1 MTAKD
6 GSRGEVQK
14 KEARAVDKGARMAR
28 IIDDPLSVMPLR
40 ILNQLQLVWCCQ
52 PVCVCMYVFVC
63 FWKKVRHTHNVL
75 AI

>member
-52 PVCVCMYVFVC
+52 PVCVCVYVCICVFLE
-63 FWKKVRHTHNVL
+63 KGKTHT
-75 AI
+75 